1 MLCVSARMVA
11 LLGQRP
17 EQREQLQWPFRV
29 YMCGEGVIKTADCG
43 GYGARAASGARE
55 QAHRHHC
62 LNVCPATS
70 ETVRVCNMEAP
81 LPTGNWRKQPPERG

>member
-29 YMCGEGVIKTADCG
+29 YMCGEGVIKTARLRRIRRACG
-43 GYGARAASGARE
+43 
-55 QAHRHHC
+55 
-62 LNVCPATS
+62 
-70 ETVRVCNMEAP
+70 
-81 LPTGNWRKQPPERG
+81 ERGAGTGSPASLLECLPRDL